1 MISLIKKTVGII
13 GMFGG
18 LIMVMGSAN
27 DCDGKCMENANSIEV
42 MLLISLMGFV
52 SMIVGYKLWKS
63 GENNG

>member
-1 MISLIKKTVGII
+1 MISLIKKAVGIF
-13 GMFGG
+13 GMFSG

-52 SMIVGYKLWKS
+52 SMIVGYQLWKS
-63 GENNG
+63 GDNNE

>member
-1 MISLIKKTVGII
+1 MINLIKKTVGIA
-13 GMFGG
+13 GMFTG

-42 MLLISLMGFV
+42 MLLISLIGFV
-52 SMIVGYKLWKS
+52 FMISGYFIWKS